1 MLGVSRSRRSALVL
15 TASLMGAA
23 SFSTFAG
30 TALPGQPYASYWFP
44 STILDWD
51 PATDPDAPFNRSTI
65 PLAARFSNP
74 DFNVNPHAH
83 IDEARVQPL
92 VAFGPTSFNP
102 SQGSATIDYY
112 AVNYWQ
118 YMDQLVFWGG
128 SAGEG
133 LILAPNPTVIDAAH
147 KNGVPVLGN
156 VYLPPTAFG
165 GQIQWV
171 RDFVQHDANGVFPV
185 ADKMIQAAEYYG
197 FDGWFINQ
205 ETAGGDAQLASDM
218 QAMLEY
224 FQAHS
229 NLLITWYDA
238 MNATGGVGWQN
249 QLDAQNQMFFQD
261 GSTLVSD
268 NFFINFN
275 WNATR
280 LTSSAALAT
289 SLGRSPYELYAGI
302 DVEAN
307 GYNTSVP
314 WAAVFPEGSPHVT
327 SIGFYRPEWT
337 YNTSSNLDDFYARDN
352 KFWVGQNGDPSNTT
366 TTAAWKGVANYIPA
380 NSPIT
385 TVPWVTNFGT
395 GQGHFYSRGGQ
406 LVSTDDWNNL
416 SLQDVLPTWRWI
428 VRSDGTPLTAS
439 IDFTD
444 AYWGG
449 SSLLLSGTLD
459 ATNDILL
466 YETNVPITSDTQF
479 QMAYKSEN
487 TGSSQTQ
494 IGFAFA
500 DAPATFEYVDVLDGS
515 PTDWSGGGIGLGAA
529 DAGRTLVAISVRVI
543 NNGAAAPYRMR
554 FGQMGLTR
562 KAVVF
567 PEPPSDVAVTEVHY
581 IDAATATLRLT
592 WQASPSS
599 VAYYNVYH
607 RHADDTVTWLG
618 ATPNTAYFVGN
629 LVRDGSEPMSRID
642 IVPIGAD
649 FLFNDT
655 GASTTVTWDHI
666 FADGFDATP

>member
-1 MLGVSRSRRSALVL
+1 MPFESLSRRSALVL
-15 TASLMGAA
+15 AASLLGASA
-23 SFSTFAG
+23 SSTFAG
-30 TALPGQPYASYWFP
+30 TDLPGQPYASYWFP

-51 PATDPDAPFNRSTI
+51 PATDPDAPFNRSSI
-65 PLAARFSNP
+65 PLAPRFSNP

-102 SQGSATIDYY
+102 SQGSASIDYY

-147 KNGVPVLGN
+147 RNGVPVLGN

-171 RDFVQHDANGVFPV
+171 YDFVQHDANGVFPV

-229 NLLITWYDA
+229 NLKITWYDA

-302 DVEAN
+302 DVESN

-337 YNTSSNLDDFYARDN
+337 YNSSTSLSDFYARDN

-366 TTAAWKGVANYIPA
+366 TTSAWKGVANYIPA
-380 NSPIT
+380 NSPIS
-385 TVPWVTNFGT
+385 TVPFVTNFNT
-395 GQGHFYSRGGQ
+395 GQGNQYIIEGSVLATGG
-406 LVSTDDWNNL
+406 WNNL
-416 SLQDVLPTWRWI
+416 SVQDVLPTWRWI
-428 VRSDGTPLTAS
+428 VQSDGTKLTPS
-439 IDFTD
+439 LDWSD
-444 AYWGG
+444 SYWGG
-449 SSLLLSGTLD
+449 TSLLVSGALD
-459 ATNDILL
+459 ATNDIEL
-466 YETNVPITSDTQF
+466 YETNLPVDANTALDLIFAVGDPTDPDTHLHV
-479 QMAYKSEN
+479 
-487 TGSSQTQ
+487 GL
-494 IGFAFA
+494 AFA
-500 DAPATFEYVDVLDGS
+500 DAPSVFEYLDVGGPVPDGWNEFRPS
-515 PTDWSGGGIGLGAA
+515 LGSY
-529 DAGRTLVAISVRVI
+529 AGRTIAAISLRVTPGATSAPYSARIGRLGVIELPLVA
-543 NNGAAAPYRMR
+543 
-554 FGQMGLTR
+554 
-562 KAVVF
+562 
-567 PEPPSDVAVTEVHY
+567 PEPPSDVAVVSMNE
-581 IDAATATLRLT
+581 IDGSHATVRLS
-592 WQASPSS
+592 WSASPSPTT
-599 VAYYNVYH
+599 VYNVYQW
-607 RHADDTVTWLG
+607 RNSDGQRGYLG
-618 ATPNTAYFVGN
+618 GTPNTAYFVQQ
-629 LVRDGSEPMSRID
+629 LVRDGNE
-642 IVPIGAD
+642 
-649 FLFNDT
+649 
-655 GASTTVTWDHI
+655 ASSLIEVEAVSPEFVRSQTTATVTVTWDHI
-666 FADGFDATP
+666 FADGFDG

>member
-1 MLGVSRSRRSALVL
+1 MLDVSVARRSALVL
-15 TASLMGAA
+15 VASLLGPA
-23 SFSTFAG
+23 SGSAFAG

-51 PATDPDAPFNRSTI
+51 PATDPDAPFNRGSI
-65 PLAARFSNP
+65 PLAPRFSSP

-83 IDEARVQPL
+83 LDEGRVQAL
-92 VAFGPTSFNP
+92 VAYGPTSFNP

-112 AVNYWQ
+112 ATNYWQ

-156 VYLPPTAFG
+156 VYLPPIAFG

-171 RDFVQHDANGVFPV
+171 QDFVQHDANGVFPV
-185 ADKMIQAAEYYG
+185 ADKMIEAAQYYG

-205 ETAGGDAQLASDM
+205 ETAGGDAQLATDM

-224 FQAHS
+224 FHAHS
-229 NLLITWYDA
+229 TLLITWYDSMISTGA
-238 MNATGGVGWQN
+238 ISYQNA
-249 QLDAQNQMFFQD
+249 LDAQNQMFFQD

-268 NFFINFN
+268 DFFLNFN

-280 LTSSAALAT
+280 LTNSSTLAT
-289 SLGRSPYELYAGI
+289 NLGRSPYELYAGI
-302 DVEAN
+302 DVESN
-307 GYNTSVP
+307 GYNTAVGWS
-314 WAAVFPEGSPHVT
+314 AVFPEGQPHVT

-337 YNTSSNLDDFYARDN
+337 YNSSTSVADFYARDN

-366 TTAAWKGVANYIPA
+366 TSSNWKGVANYIPA

-385 TVPWVTNFGT
+385 TVPWVSNFST
-395 GQGHFYSRGGQ
+395 GQGHLYARGGQ
-406 LVSTDDWNNL
+406 VISNDDWNNL

-428 VRSDGTPLTAS
+428 VRTTGTPLNAS

-459 ATNDILL
+459 AVNDVLL
-466 YETNVPITSDTQF
+466 YETNLDIASDTQL
-479 QMAYKSEN
+479 QIAYKPEN
-487 TGSSQTQ
+487 VGSAQTE

-500 DAPATFEYVDVLDGS
+500 DAPTTFEYSELPNTS
-515 PTDWSGGGIGLGAA
+515 PTDWTGGGIGLGAV

-543 NNGAAAPYRMR
+543 NNGAAAPYLMR
-554 FGQMGLTR
+554 IGQMGVTSEIPAL
-562 KAVVF
+562 
-567 PEPPSDVAVTEVHY
+567 PEPPQDVTVIEMHE
-581 IDAATATLRLT
+581 IDAHTATLRLT
-592 WQASPSS
+592 WQASPSP
-599 VAYYNVYH
+599 VAYYDIYH

-629 LVRDGSEPMSRID
+629 LLRDGNEATSQID
-642 IVPIGAD
+642 VVPIGAD
-649 FLFNDT
+649 FLFNDS
-655 GASTTVTWDHI
+655 GASTMAMWDDI
-666 FADGFDATP
+666 FTDGFDGTP

>member
-1 MLGVSRSRRSALVL
+1 MPFESRSRRSALLV
-15 TASLMGAA
+15 AA
-23 SFSTFAG
+23 SMLGALASAASAG
-30 TALPGQPYASYWFP
+30 NLPGQPFASYWFP

-51 PATDPDAPFNRSTI
+51 PATDPDAPFNRGTI

-74 DFNVNPHAH
+74 DFNVNAHAH
-83 IDEARVQPL
+83 LNEGRVQPL

-102 SQGSATIDYY
+102 SQGSAAIDYY

-147 KNGVPVLGN
+147 RNGVPVLGN
-156 VYLPPTAFG
+156 VYLPPTAYG

-171 RDFVQHDANGVFPV
+171 HDFVQHDANGDFPV
-185 ADKMIQAAEYYG
+185 ADKMIEAAQYYG

-224 FQAHS
+224 FHAHS

-238 MNATGGVGWQN
+238 MTSTGTVGWQN

-261 GSTLVSD
+261 GATLVSD
-268 NFFINFN
+268 DFFINFN

-280 LTSSAALAT
+280 LTNSATLAT

-302 DVEAN
+302 DVQAN

-314 WAAVFPEGSPHVT
+314 WASVFPEGQPHVT

-337 YNTSSNLDDFYARDN
+337 FVSSTSLGDFYARDN

-385 TVPWVTNFGT
+385 SVPWVTNFCT
-395 GQGHFYSRGGQ
+395 GQGHFYASAGGIF
-406 LVSTDDWNNL
+406 SNDDWNNL

-428 VRSDGTPLTAS
+428 VRTSGTPLDVA
-439 IDFTD
+439 IDFND
-444 AYWGG
+444 AYFGG
-449 SSLLLSGTLD
+449 SSLLVSGTLD
-459 ATNDILL
+459 ATNDVLL
-466 YETNVPITSDTQF
+466 YETNLDVVSGTQLSIIF
-479 QMAYKSEN
+479 KPNQTGPTQM
-487 TGSSQTQ
+487 QV
-494 IGFAFA
+494 GFAFA
-500 DAPATFEYVDVLDGS
+500 DAPDTFEYVDTFPADT
-515 PTDWSGGGIGLGAA
+515 TDWQNLAIGLGAA
-529 DAGRTLVAISVRVI
+529 DAGRTLAAISLRFLDS
-543 NNGAAAPYRMR
+543 GTPAPYQMR
-554 FGQMGLTR
+554 IGQIAFTGET
-562 KAVVF
+562 VF
-567 PEPPSDVAVTEVHY
+567 PDPPSNVTVVEMHE
-581 IDAATATLRLT
+581 IDAHTATLRLT
-592 WQASPSS
+592 WDASPSAI
-599 VAYYNVYH
+599 AYYDVMHY
-607 RHADDTVTWLG
+607 HADGSLSTWLG
-618 ATPNTAYFVGN
+618 ATPNTAYFVGH
-629 LVRDGSEPMSRID
+629 LVRDGWEPTSQID
-642 IVPIGAD
+642 VMPVGAD
-649 FLFNDT
+649 FMALSV
-655 GASTTVTWDHI
+655 ASTTVTWDHI
-666 FADGFDATP
+666 FVDGFDGTP